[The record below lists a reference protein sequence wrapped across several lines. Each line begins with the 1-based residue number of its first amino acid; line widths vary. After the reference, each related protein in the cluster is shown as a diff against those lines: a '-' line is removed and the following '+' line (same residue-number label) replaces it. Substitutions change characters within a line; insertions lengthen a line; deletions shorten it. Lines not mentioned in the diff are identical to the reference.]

1 VSTYSNALKQAEQDL
16 AEAVTALSQTQAR
29 AQELEQRIV
38 DLKASI
44 AGLAKLC
51 ANEGLPLIEVKATR
65 KWAWTAEQKQKLS
78 VAMKANWAKRK
89 AAIPLPNARPN

>member
-1 VSTYSNALKQAEQDL
+1 MKAYSIALKQAEQDL

-44 AGLAKLC
+44 AGLAKLS
-51 ANEGLPLIEVKATR
+51 AHEALPTIEIKVAR
-65 KWAWTAEQKQKLS
+65 RWSWTIEQKQKLS

-89 AAIPLPNARPN
+89 AAISPPTSRRN